1 MLNDKQRY
9 YGKTKVLNL
18 EDLKNTFTSKKFDYL
33 SIVLLF
39 GSRVLGTYHDRSDYD
54 FAICYEKEESVGWGM
69 LSKVWVDVGEAFKL
83 DEVDYD
89 VIDLSSLT
97 SEMKQSIINGYI
109 VLKGS
114 EDDISRVFGE
124 HKASRR

>member
-1 MLNDKQRY
+1 MLNEKQRY
-9 YGKTKVLNL
+9 YGKTKALSL
-18 EDLKNTFTSKKFDYL
+18 EKLKNIFASDTFDYL

-39 GSRVLGTYHDRSDYD
+39 GSRALGTHHDRSDYD
-54 FAICYEKEESVGWGM
+54 FAVYYENEETKGWGI

-89 VIDLSSLT
+89 VIDLSVMT
-97 SEMKQSIINGYI
+97 FEMKQSIVKGYK

-114 EDDISRVFGE
+114 EDDISRIL
-124 HKASRR
+124 R